1 MKTNLKTILNTGSY
15 KYCYENGKFT
25 FYDNRIG
32 DITKRNY
39 NSSLFSA
46 IRQEHIVILDLSMCS
61 NVPDVISGFP
71 YVTEII
77 MPTLTDNIPSI
88 ANCPKLEK
96 VTFDPSTIKILKEK
110 SFDGWPPIKQIS
122 FGEDFG
128 FTLSFCISPNAQI
141 DSLDFSLCKHM
152 HLTEHAFQRSRIKS
166 ISLPDHI
173 TNLPEYVFA
182 IVLILLPY

>member
-141 DSLDFSLCKHM
+141 DSLDFSL
-152 HLTEHAFQRSRIKS
+152 
-166 ISLPDHI
+166 
-173 TNLPEYVFA
+173 
-182 IVLILLPY
+182 

>member
-1 MKTNLKTILNTGSY
+1 MKTILTTILNTGNY

-32 DITKRNY
+32 DITKGNY

-46 IRQEHIVILDLSMCS
+46 IRQEHIVILDLSMCP

-96 VTFDPSTIKILKEK
+96 VTFDPSTIIILKEK

-122 FGEDFG
+122 FGEDFEYMFYFDFECDIKETSVKNLLAG
-128 FTLSFCISPNAQI
+128 LDNSTEQFTFLGAYSEKI
-141 DSLDFSLCKHM
+141 
-152 HLTEHAFQRSRIKS
+152 
-166 ISLPDHI
+166 
-173 TNLPEYVFA
+173 
-182 IVLILLPY
+182 